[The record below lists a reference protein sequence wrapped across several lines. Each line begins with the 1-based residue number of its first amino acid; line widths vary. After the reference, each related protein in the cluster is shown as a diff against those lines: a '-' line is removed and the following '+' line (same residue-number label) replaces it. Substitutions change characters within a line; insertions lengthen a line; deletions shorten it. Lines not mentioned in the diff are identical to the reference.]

1 MLLLPFIIIMVNI
14 AYNIREVI
22 MNLNYKS
29 GMVRRRISFAVLT
42 IFVAVSFVLSSCAP
56 IDPYPSSQRTYEGAA
71 AGAALGSVAGLLIDK
86 DNRWRGAMIGG
97 LLGAA
102 LGGTVTEISQRASRE
117 AAQEGKPV
125 VYQSNDGFQ
134 RVEAAPIDYNENTDC
149 HKIRERIWQDGK
161 LVKDEVKEVCESD
174 KTEPV
179 Y

>member
-1 MLLLPFIIIMVNI
+1 MYLNVNKSGRYKNRFGVLVITFLISASFIIT
-14 AYNIREVI
+14 A
-22 MNLNYKS
+22 
-29 GMVRRRISFAVLT
+29 
-42 IFVAVSFVLSSCAP
+42 CAP
-56 IDPYPSSQRTYEGAA
+56 VDPYPSSERTYQGAA

-125 VYQSNDGFQ
+125 VYESNDGFQ
-134 RVEAAPIDYNENTDC
+134 RVEAAPVDYNENTNC

-174 KTEPV
+174 KSEPV

>member
-1 MLLLPFIIIMVNI
+1 MNAIISDMKLNQKRASMFIV
-14 AYNIREVI
+14 
-22 MNLNYKS
+22 
-29 GMVRRRISFAVLT
+29 T
-42 IFVAVSFVLSSCAP
+42 IFMSATFLISSCAP
-56 IDPYPSSQRTYEGAA
+56 VDPYPSSQRTYEGAA

-125 VYQSNDGFQ
+125 VYESRDGFQ
-134 RVEAAPIDYNENTDC
+134 RVEASPVNYNENTDC
-149 HKIRERIWQDGK
+149 HKIRERVWQDGK
-161 LVKDEVKEVCESD
+161 LVKDEIKEVCESD
-174 KTEPV
+174 KSEPV

>member
-1 MLLLPFIIIMVNI
+1 MLPFIYNPVYISKKRGRRSHIMFNFANKIQNTISLMILVVLIIT
-14 AYNIREVI
+14 
-22 MNLNYKS
+22 
-29 GMVRRRISFAVLT
+29 SFAVT
-42 IFVAVSFVLSSCAP
+42 SCTP
-56 IDPYPSSQRTYEGAA
+56 VNPYPSSQRTYQGAA
-71 AGAALGSVAGLLIDK
+71 AGAAVGSVAGLLIDK
-86 DNRWRGAMIGG
+86 NNRWRGAMIGG

-134 RVEAAPIDYNENTDC
+134 RVEATPVDYNQNTNC

-174 KTEPV
+174 KSEPV